1 MVAGLVKVEVA
12 VMARVIEAP
21 ALAQLAIEA
30 EEISPTEAL
39 VIAVDVAMAQAIE
52 VLALARPA
60 IKVE

>member
-1 MVAGLVKVEVA
+1 MVAGLVKVEFA

-21 ALAQLAIEA
+21 ALVQLAIEA
-30 EEISPTEAL
+30 EEISPTEVL
-39 VIAVDVAMAQAIE
+39 VTAVDVAMAQAIE

>member
-1 MVAGLVKVEVA
+1 MAGLVKVEIA
-12 VMARVIEAP
+12 VMVRVIEAP

-39 VIAVDVAMAQAIE
+39 VTAVDVAMAQAIE
-52 VLALARPA
+52 VLALAQTA

>member
-1 MVAGLVKVEVA
+1 MAGLVKVEVA
-12 VMARVIEAP
+12 VMVRVIEAP

-52 VLALARPA
+52 VLALAQPA

>member
-1 MVAGLVKVEVA
+1 MAGLVKVEVA
-12 VMARVIEAP
+12 VMVRVIEAP

-39 VIAVDVAMAQAIE
+39 VTAVDVAMAQAIE
-52 VLALARPA
+52 VLALAQPA